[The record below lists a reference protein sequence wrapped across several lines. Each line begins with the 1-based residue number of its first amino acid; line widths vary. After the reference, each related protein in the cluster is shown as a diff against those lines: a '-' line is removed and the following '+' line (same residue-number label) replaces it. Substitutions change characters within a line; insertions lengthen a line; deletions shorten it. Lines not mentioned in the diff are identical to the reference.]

1 MQKFIGSGVI
11 CGLLYVLLVWA
22 ALGTSLFYFF
32 NGGIMFPGAAV
43 VPPYRAASA
52 PPQAQGDDE
61 IYTGSI
67 IVVQPRGN
75 QC

>member
-32 NGGIMFPGAAV
+32 NGGIMFPDAAV
-43 VPPYRAASA
+43 VPPHRAASA